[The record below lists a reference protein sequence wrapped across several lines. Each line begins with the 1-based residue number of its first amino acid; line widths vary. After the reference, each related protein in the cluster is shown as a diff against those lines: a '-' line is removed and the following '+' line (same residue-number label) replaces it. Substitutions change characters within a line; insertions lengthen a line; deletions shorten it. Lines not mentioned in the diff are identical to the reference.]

1 MIRRILCLCAVLS
14 LASLLYAA
22 DLPAQSVCD
31 SGNGPLRA
39 GPPPPGV
46 DPSQIITKF
55 TAKEAAFKTAWEN
68 YGFKLDVSMQTLDNA
83 GRPDGEYQQTSEVT
97 LNDVGKRVE
106 KTTFAPE
113 STLRRLTLSEDD
125 LDDIH
130 QRLPFP
136 LIPESLPQYSISYV
150 GKQRVDELETFVFDA
165 FPKASKKE
173 KKLFQGRVWV
183 DDQEIAIVKT
193 CGKPREDVGAEA
205 TKKTALVNL
214 APVFVTF
221 RERVDGKFWF
231 PAYARA
237 DEILRFPNG
246 FVHIREVVKYA
257 DYKLLPREREPR

>member
-14 LASLLYAA
+14 LASLFCAA

-31 SGNGPLRA
+31 AGNGPLRA
-39 GPPPPGV
+39 GPPPAGV
-46 DPSQIITKF
+46 DPAQITTKF
-55 TAKEAAFKTAWEN
+55 GANEAAFKAAREN
-68 YGFKLDVSMQTLDNA
+68 YGFTLDVSMQTLDNA
-83 GRPDGEYQQTSEVT
+83 GRPDGEYQQTSKVA
-97 LNDVGKRVE
+97 LNDAGKRVE
-106 KTTFAPE
+106 RTTFAPE

-136 LIPESLPQYSISYV
+136 LTSESLPQYSISYV

-173 KKLFQGRVWV
+173 KRLFQGRVWV
-183 DDQEIAIVKT
+183 DDQDLVIVKT
-193 CGKPREDVGAEA
+193 CGKPRENVGAEA
-205 TKKTALVNL
+205 TKRTALVNL

-221 RERVDGKFWF
+221 RAQVDGKFWF

-237 DEILRFPNG
+237 DEMLRFPSG
-246 FVHIREVVKYA
+246 FVHIREVVKYT
-257 DYKLLPREREPR
+257 DYKLLPHAN